1 MNIKGK
7 EYKINR
13 ETSVVSEW
21 DKIYCNL
28 LKKILKEGE
37 LFENRTGID
46 TLSIEGVAFKLD
58 AGSEFP
64 ILESKKVA
72 IKNALSEML
81 WIYQAQSN
89 DVSWLKE
96 RANNI
101 WNEWEV
107 DEDGIYRTYEPK
119 GEYDPDREVTVYDL
133 DGNPKLDEEGNIMTA
148 KSNIE
153 GKTIKTAKYFGPEYA
168 GTIGTAYGWIT
179 NKFKRPQYVLHQLK
193 HNPHDRRMVISLWQD
208 EYLRT
213 AVLPSC
219 VWSSE
224 WKVKDGKLH
233 VFVHQRSADT
243 PLGLPFNVSQY
254 AILQAMFAKVSGLE
268 VGNLNWSI
276 MDAHIYVNQIDGIKL
291 ELERFKKMQA
301 WEKIIAN
308 ETDEE
313 LEARYLAL
321 KERET
326 VLEEKAKTSKQAEK
340 MLNEIKEQ
348 IMIFELMITKEKPI
362 LELAD
367 KDDFF
372 SFDNNVN
379 NDKEYLEKNITGNE
393 DIKVLRYKSAPFIK
407 MPIAQ

>member
-1 MNIKGK
+1 MIIKGK

-46 TLSIEGVAFKLD
+46 TLSIEGVTFKLD
-58 AGSEFP
+58 VGNEFP

-107 DEDGIYRTYEPK
+107 DKDGIYRTYEPK
-119 GEYDPDREVTVYDL
+119 GDYDPTREVTVYDL
-133 DGNPKLDEEGNIMTA
+133 DGNPKLDEEGNVITA
-148 KSNIE
+148 KSSIE

-208 EYLRT
+208 EYLKT

-233 VFVHQRSADT
+233 AFVHQRSADT

-291 ELERFKKMQA
+291 ELERFKKMRA
-301 WEKIIAN
+301 WEKIIKK

-321 KERET
+321 KDRESI
-326 VLEEKAKTSKQAEK
+326 LEEKAKTSKQAEK
-340 MLNEIKEQ
+340 MLKEKREQ
-348 IMIFELMITKEKPI
+348 IMIFELMITKEKPV
-362 LELAD
+362 LELAG

-372 SFDNNVN
+372 SFDNSVN

>member
-1 MNIKGK
+1 MIIKGK

-46 TLSIEGVAFKLD
+46 TLSIEGVTFKLD
-58 AGSEFP
+58 VGNEFP

-107 DEDGIYRTYEPK
+107 DKDGIYRTYEPK
-119 GEYDPDREVTVYDL
+119 GEYDPTREVTVYDL
-133 DGNPKLDEEGNIMTA
+133 DGNPKLDEEGNVMTA

-193 HNPHDRRMVISLWQD
+193 YNPHDRRMVISLWQD
-208 EYLRT
+208 EYLKT

-233 VFVHQRSADT
+233 AFVHQRSADT

-301 WEKIIAN
+301 WEKIIKK

-321 KERET
+321 KERESI
-326 VLEEKAKTSKQAEK
+326 LEEKAKTSKQAEK
-340 MLNEIKEQ
+340 MLKEIREQ
-348 IMIFELMITKEKPI
+348 IMIFELMITKEKPV

-372 SFDNNVN
+372 SFDNSVN

>member
-1 MNIKGK
+1 MIIKGK

-21 DKIYCNL
+21 DKVYCNL

-46 TLSIEGVAFKLD
+46 TLSIEGVTFKLD
-58 AGSEFP
+58 VGNEFP

-107 DEDGIYRTYEPK
+107 DKDGIYRTYEPK
-119 GEYDPDREVTVYDL
+119 GEYDPTREVTVYDL
-133 DGNPKLDEEGNIMTA
+133 DGNPKLDEEGNVMTA

-153 GKTIKTAKYFGPEYA
+153 GKTIKTAKYFGPEYV

-208 EYLRT
+208 EYLKT

-233 VFVHQRSADT
+233 AFVHQRSADT

-291 ELERFKKMQA
+291 ELERFKKMRA
-301 WEKIIAN
+301 WEKIIKK

-321 KERET
+321 KERESI
-326 VLEEKAKTSKQAEK
+326 LEEKAKTSKQAEK
-340 MLNEIKEQ
+340 MLKEIREQ
-348 IMIFELMITKEKPI
+348 IMIFELMIAKEKPI

-372 SFDNNVN
+372 SFDNSVN

>member
-1 MNIKGK
+1 MVIGGK

-13 ETSVVSEW
+13 QTSKVNEW
-21 DKIYCNL
+21 DIIYCNL

-46 TLSIEGVAFKLD
+46 TLSIEGISFKLNV
-58 AGSEFP
+58 GESFP
-64 ILESKKVA
+64 ILESKKVT

-81 WIYQAQSN
+81 WIFQAQSN
-89 DVSWLKE
+89 DVSWLKA

-107 DEDGIYRTYEPK
+107 DQDGIYRTYEPK
-119 GEYDPDREVTVYDL
+119 GEYEPDKQVIVYDL
-133 DGNPKLDEEGNIMTA
+133 EGKEKLDVKGNVLTA
-148 KSNIE
+148 KSNIC
-153 GKTIKTAKYFGPEYA
+153 GKNIRSAKFFGKEYA
-168 GTIGTAYGWIT
+168 GTIGTAYGWIN
-179 NKFKRPQYVLHQLK
+179 NKFKRPQYVLQQLK
-193 HNPHDRRMVISLWQD
+193 NNPHDRRMVISLWQD
-208 EYLRT
+208 EYLKT

-233 VFVHQRSADT
+233 AFVHQRSADT

-254 AILQAMFAKVSGLE
+254 AILLSMFAKVSGLE

-276 MDAHIYVNQIDGIKL
+276 MDAHIYVNQIEGIKL
-291 ELERFKKMQA
+291 ELDRFNKMLA
-301 WEKIIAN
+301 WEEIIQK
-308 ETDEE
+308 ETDQQ
-313 LEARYLAL
+313 
-321 KERET
+321 
-326 VLEEKAKTSKQAEK
+326 LEERYKLLQERKTFLENNISKDTNV
-340 MLNEIKEQ
+340 MLEDIKEQ

-367 KDDFF
+367 KKDFF

-379 NDKEYLEKNITGNE
+379 NDKKYLEKNITGNE
-393 DIKVLRYKSAPFIK
+393 DIKVLKYKSAPFIK

>member
-1 MNIKGK
+1 MIIKGK

-21 DKIYCNL
+21 DKVYCNL

-46 TLSIEGVAFKLD
+46 TLSIEGVTFKLD
-58 AGSEFP
+58 VGNEFP

-107 DEDGIYRTYEPK
+107 DKDGIYRTYEPK
-119 GEYDPDREVTVYDL
+119 GEYDPTREVTVYDL
-133 DGNPKLDEEGNIMTA
+133 DGNPKLDEEGNVMTA

-208 EYLRT
+208 EYLKT

-233 VFVHQRSADT
+233 AFVHQRSADT

-301 WEKIIAN
+301 WEKIIKK

-321 KERET
+321 KERESI
-326 VLEEKAKTSKQAEK
+326 LEEKAKTSKQAEK
-340 MLNEIKEQ
+340 MLKEIREQ

-372 SFDNNVN
+372 SFDNGVN

>member
-1 MNIKGK
+1 
-7 EYKINR
+7 
-13 ETSVVSEW
+13 
-21 DKIYCNL
+21 
-28 LKKILKEGE
+28 
-37 LFENRTGID
+37 
-46 TLSIEGVAFKLD
+46 
-58 AGSEFP
+58 
-64 ILESKKVA
+64 
-72 IKNALSEML
+72 
-81 WIYQAQSN
+81 
-89 DVSWLKE
+89 
-96 RANNI
+96 
-101 WNEWEV
+101 
-107 DEDGIYRTYEPK
+107 
-119 GEYDPDREVTVYDL
+119 
-133 DGNPKLDEEGNIMTA
+133 
-148 KSNIE
+148 
-153 GKTIKTAKYFGPEYA
+153 
-168 GTIGTAYGWIT
+168 
-179 NKFKRPQYVLHQLK
+179 
-193 HNPHDRRMVISLWQD
+193 MVMSLWQD
-208 EYLRT
+208 EYLKT

-301 WEKIIAN
+301 WEKIIKK

-321 KERET
+321 KERESI
-326 VLEEKAKTSKQAEK
+326 LEEKAKTSKQAEK
-340 MLNEIKEQ
+340 MLKEIREQ
-348 IMIFELMITKEKPI
+348 IMIFELMITKEKPV

-372 SFDNNVN
+372 SFDNSVN